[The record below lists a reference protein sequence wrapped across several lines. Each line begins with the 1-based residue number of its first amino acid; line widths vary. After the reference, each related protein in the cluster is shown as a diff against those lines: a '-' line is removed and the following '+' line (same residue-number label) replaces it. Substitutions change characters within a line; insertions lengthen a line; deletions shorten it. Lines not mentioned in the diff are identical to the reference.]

1 MKMAHK
7 PVSVTRSCDRLSGIL
22 NLKTGLLRR
31 LSRDRLLT
39 AQLCII
45 ELIAWGILYYSF
57 SVFLTPMKADLGW
70 SPGLLAAGFS
80 LALVVSGIGA
90 PVVGNWIDR
99 KGSRQVMVTGA
110 VTGSLGVLLWSLAH
124 SIPLYFVAWVFIGCG
139 MAGTLY
145 APAFATVIHSTPNAS
160 RNSILAITLVG
171 ALASTIFLPLCS
183 VLGGWLG
190 WRSTLGLLAVILAGI
205 TVPFCFALP
214 SKSGSSVKLE
224 EDAIVPTRPP
234 NTPVSFRILVFAL
247 MLADTAGV
255 AFNAHLIAFL
265 VAQGQSA
272 YAAAGIAGL
281 AGIAKIGGRLAT
293 ATGGRFTGI
302 ELLRLSLFV
311 KAMAF
316 AVPLLWP
323 ATWSA
328 VAMVVGFGATSGA
341 RTVLRPAIIVEMYGS
356 NRFGKSYGLL
366 QLCTTIAK
374 AAGPVGLGVLPG
386 LVGWS
391 LSWMFLVFL
400 VVISGTLLFWVRPL
414 RMVS

>member
-1 MKMAHK
+1 MKKAHK
-7 PVSVTRSCDRLSGIL
+7 PVSVIRSREPMSGIL
-22 NLKTGLLRR
+22 NLKTGLLGR

-45 ELIAWGILYYSF
+45 ELVAWGILYYSF

-70 SPGLLAAGFS
+70 SPGLPAAGFS
-80 LALVVSGIGA
+80 WALLVSGIGA

-99 KGSRQVMVTGA
+99 NGSHKVMVTGA

-145 APAFATVIHSTPNAS
+145 APAFATVIRSNPNTS
-160 RNSILAITLVG
+160 RNSILVITLVG
-171 ALASTIFLPLCS
+171 ALASTVFLPICS
-183 VLGGWLG
+183 VFGGWLG
-190 WRSTLGLLAVILAGI
+190 WRSALGLLSLILAGI
-205 TVPFCFALP
+205 TVPLCLALP
-214 SKSGSSVKLE
+214 SESGSSVKQKQ
-224 EDAIVPTRPP
+224 DTSKSVHSSK
-234 NTPVSFRILVFAL
+234 TPGSFRVLVFAL

-255 AFNAHLIAFL
+255 AINAHLIVFL

-293 ATGGRFTGI
+293 AAGGKFYAMT
-302 ELLRLSLFV
+302 LLRFSLFV
-311 KAMAF
+311 KAIALF
-316 AVPLLWP
+316 VPLLSP
-323 ATWSA
+323 TTWSF

-356 NRFGKSYGLL
+356 NGFGKSYGFL

-374 AAGPVGLGVLPG
+374 AAGPVGLGVLLG
-386 LVGWS
+386 LVGWNW
-391 LSWMFLVFL
+391 SWMFLAFI
-400 VVISGTLLFWVRPL
+400 VVISGALLFWIRPSS
-414 RMVS
+414 MVS